1 MSHRKVGVRMMEASR
16 KTVNISLR
24 KAKGKQREK
33 LVIPVIK

>member
-24 KAKGKQREK
+24 KAKGNREK
-33 LVIPVIK
+33 SW